1 MATTQLS
8 IGWYWDPDLREY
20 FQHVADL
27 HSLIPDSHEYLFQF
41 IDFDLYRIETPLA
54 QYLSC
59 LDVHND
65 DGSDPVPD
73 RKVLRLAVTALQE
86 MHPYFK
92 GSPVKTAYM
101 LNRIFAGYI
110 LRHFSNLSES
120 RQKDLFRRVAL
131 TKFSDYADPELC
143 FEHSISVGSERV
155 LDCLFTLQ
163 KKLRRW
169 IFVTLDD
176 SNKDLASLSTKR
188 RSALYS
194 IIVPSDGD
202 GDDPI
207 LKIQAN
213 FAQRHSEKMTKKLRK
228 WESDLVFDIL
238 DLDED
243 DDLDDNLD
251 NDLDGDA
258 EPNGKSRNGK
268 VDMIAKITQCIDEL
282 YFNPSA
288 SIPGAIKEAIQLTS
302 DVDDYDVITYEI
314 SDFSELL
321 DLEVYRMI
329 AEGLRIKRCGNCNKY
344 FIPKTPEEE
353 GCNRIPDGSARTC
366 AQILKTKKKEKPVE
380 EIPEKTPQELYRTA
394 YKKQSARVRK
404 GAISQES
411 FDQWKKEGL
420 AKKALVEA
428 GQLSYEEYMQWLQ
441 NS

>member
-1 MATTQLS
+1 M
-8 IGWYWDPDLREY
+8 
-20 FQHVADL
+20 
-27 HSLIPDSHEYLFQF
+27 
-41 IDFDLYRIETPLA
+41 A

-59 LDVHND
+59 LDD
-65 DGSDPVPD
+65 SSDPAPD
-73 RKVLRLAVTALQE
+73 RKALRLAVIALQE

-92 GSPVKTAYM
+92 GSPVNTAYM
-101 LNRIFAGYI
+101 LNRVFAGYI
-110 LRHFSNLSES
+110 LQHFPNLSES
-120 RQKDLFRRVAL
+120 RQKDMFRRVAL
-131 TKFSDYADPELC
+131 TKFTDYADPELC
-143 FEHSISVGSERV
+143 FEHTVSVGSERV

-194 IIVPSDGD
+194 IIMPSYGD

-243 DDLDDNLD
+243 DDLD
-251 NDLDGDA
+251 GDA
-258 EPNGKSRNGK
+258 EPNGKNRNGK
-268 VDMIAKITQCIDEL
+268 IDMIAKITQCIDEL

-288 SIPGAIKEAIQLTS
+288 SIPGAIKEAIQLTC

-329 AEGLRIKRCGNCNKY
+329 AEGLHIKRCGNCHKY
-344 FIPKTPEEE
+344 FILKTPEDE

-366 AQILKTKKKEKPVE
+366 AQILKTRKKEKPVE
-380 EIPEKTPQELYRTA
+380 KVPEKTPQELYRTA

-404 GAISQES
+404 GALSQES
-411 FDQWKKEGL
+411 FDQWKKDGL

-428 GQLSYEEYMQWLQ
+428 GQLNYEEFSQWLQ
-441 NS
+441 DS